1 VREAIMR
8 LAAKGYKVNALEF
21 FDLYPF
27 KAEETQDLLERLE
40 ATLCVEAN
48 YTGQFA
54 HLLRAETGYKV
65 NHMMTKYDGEPF
77 EPREIA
83 ARSVQ
88 VIENGA

>member
-1 VREAIMR
+1 MAS
-8 LAAKGYKVNALEF
+8 KGYKVNALEF

-27 KAEETQDLLERLE
+27 KAEETQDLLER
-40 ATLCVEAN
+40 VEASLCIEGN

-77 EPREIA
+77 EAREIV
-83 ARSVQ
+83 ARATQ
-88 VIENGA
+88 VIDHGA